1 MQLYISYTKYV
12 ISQVSTKSRKELF
25 KYSLEMAHSQQSC
38 FFKDIVLK
46 KKIVCSKMLRDC
58 TTHICEIIFE

>member
-1 MQLYISYTKYV
+1 MQLYIPYTKYV
-12 ISQVSTKSRKELF
+12 ISQVSTKSRKKLF
-25 KYSLEMAHSQQSC
+25 KYNLEMAHSQQSC

-46 KKIVCSKMLRDC
+46 KKNRKMLRDC